1 MTLIIRKAK
10 IGDAANVAS
19 IGITVW
25 VDTYATDGV
34 RDTLSKY
41 VFTEFSVKNIKHMIS
56 TQNVLVVEIDGHIL
70 GYSVT
75 EKSVEKR
82 AELKA
87 LYVLP
92 RFQNQG
98 IGREL
103 LNSARSFSANGL
115 WLTCWQHNKSA
126 LKFYRK
132 NGFKRCGEEYINLE
146 GEKHLNFVLER
157 T

>member
-1 MTLIIRKAK
+1 MIRKAK
-10 IGDAANVAS
+10 PDDAANVAS
-19 IGITVW
+19 LGFTVW
-25 VDTYATDGV
+25 VDTYATDGI

-41 VFTEFSVKNIKHMIS
+41 VFAEFSVRNIKRMIS
-56 TQNVLVVEIDGHIL
+56 TQNVLVAEEGGHL
-70 GYSVT
+70 LAYSVA
-75 EKSVEKR
+75 EKGVEKR

-92 RFQNQG
+92 KFQNQG

-126 LKFYRK
+126 LNFYHK

-146 GEKHLNFVLER
+146 GEKHLNFVLEC